1 MADILKLTDGI
12 TTIDFIDSTSDYT
25 LLDKGLDIN
34 LPEINRTVTELSPL
48 VEGQRLSERQYGF
61 REITIRFKIDF
72 TDHDNLVSDIR
83 AVQKL
88 LDKAKERAKAGFG
101 SKVELKYKFANA
113 TDTVIFDVVDGDFNP
128 GQFASVVVK
137 REPSVLLDCELVL
150 LCEPFARGTS
160 VLMRNFLANASFDW
174 NPGES
179 GRDSGVIIDL
189 DGSTQRLH
197 RISSTGFFPTATEG
211 IMSGGIWVKPDVTP
225 ANLDVMMRCGDTTKS
240 WDLVWLGSHI
250 IELTQV
256 NSADSNIIV
265 ASDANATVSGVWN
278 FVWFS
283 IFMYRGQQWFVIGVN
298 DTVVASSFRTSGFT
312 FKTAVGDFVVGAS
325 ANTGG
330 NDFDG
335 KVGGIFV
342 VTGGRTLLPYQMIY
356 MYHYGM
362 RGMADNAGIMSPK
375 YWGLEAADFGAIYLL
390 DEAIG
395 DVKDSSGNSRGL
407 TVIGSPGR
415 ITNLPKPVGW
425 TQGSTFVSSNFSG
438 LKSGILAKY
447 GLYGCHILEVG
458 GGDANMYFEQ
468 DISVSPSVSGM
479 TILFWA
485 RQTIATGNI
494 EIEREINGGG
504 ATTKQLDGLVN
515 GVWKQYIWT
524 TAIVD
529 ITQFRL
535 RFKWTLG
542 GIGAVVIDGVQ
553 IIPGQPFAG
562 FDGGGNLPVLTTVRP
577 FIGSHQIVAIPDSTK
592 VNFVSLQD
600 FPGDVPATCRVNFK
614 NTSSGKQLA
623 PIRLGARFGV
633 EPWKQKLV
641 WEASSLIVDPDDGII
656 LDTKLGHIR
665 TTAAITLK
673 RRVHAVLSSLFPFPS
688 DQFGSHRLYIG
699 VESHLDL
706 ISLCQLRLGGITG
719 STIPLTGAPQKGT
732 VTQSLIFH
740 LVDGGILTW
749 PPETALQR
757 FRDSDV
763 TSASR
768 LSPDIELTPGL
779 EIVNIADAAITGLE
793 YNYLIALPIDH
804 GSAVLQPSNSLPAFG
819 LQENEILTIDTVD
832 EDAISVAYF
841 SREVVTPDST
851 ITKTLAELA
860 SPDIAV
866 IGSGFRIEPESPG
879 MIAAVFSEWGA
890 ANDDPFGK
898 FIATHTAE
906 LWIEYTP
913 RFLYV

>member
-1 MADILKLTDGI
+1 MADILKLTDS
-12 TTIDFIDSTSDYT
+12 TQTIDFIDSTSDYT
-25 LLDKGLDIN
+25 LLDKGLNIS
-34 LPEINRTVTELSPL
+34 LPEISRTVTELSPL
-48 VEGQRLSERQYGF
+48 IEGQRLSERQYGF

-72 TDHDNLVSDIR
+72 VNHDDLVSDLR

-88 LDKAKERAKAGFG
+88 IDKAKERAKAGFG
-101 SKVELKYKFANA
+101 SKVELQYKFANA
-113 TDTVIFDVVDGDFNP
+113 TDTVIFDVVDGEFNP

-137 REPSVLLDCELVL
+137 REPSVLLDCELTL

-160 VLMRNFLANASFDW
+160 VIMRNFLANASFDW

-179 GRDSGVIIDL
+179 GRDSGSIIDL

-197 RISSTGFFPTATEG
+197 RTSPVGFFPTAAEG

-225 ANLDVMMRCGDTTKS
+225 SANTVMMVCGDTTKS

-250 IELTQV
+250 VELTQV
-256 NSADSNIIV
+256 DSADSNLLV
-265 ASDANATVSGVWN
+265 ASEANATVTGKWN

-283 IFMYRGQQWFVIGVN
+283 IFMYRGVQWFVIGVN
-298 DTVVASSFRTSGFT
+298 DTVVASDFRTSGFT
-312 FKTAVGDFVVGAS
+312 FKTAVGDFVVGSS

-335 KVGGIFV
+335 KIGGIFV

-362 RGMADNAGIMSPK
+362 RGMAKTGGVMNPE
-375 YWGLEAADFGAIYLL
+375 YWGLEASDFGAIYLM
-390 DEAIG
+390 DEVVG
-395 DVKDSSGNSRGL
+395 DTKDSSGNGRDL
-407 TVIGSPGR
+407 TLIGSPAR
-415 ITNLPKPVGW
+415 TVNVPKPIGW
-425 TQGSTFVSSNFSG
+425 TQGSSFASSTLSG
-438 LKSGILAKY
+438 LKSGALAKY
-447 GLYGCHILEVG
+447 GLYGCHILETG

-468 DISVSPSVSGM
+468 DISFSPAVVGI
-479 TILFWA
+479 TVLFWA
-485 RQTIATGNI
+485 RQTVPTGGI
-494 EIEREINGGG
+494 EVEREINGGG
-504 ATTKQLDGLVN
+504 AITKQLDGLVN
-515 GVWKQYIWT
+515 GVYKLYKWT
-524 TAIVD
+524 TSNSD

-542 GIGAVVIDGVQ
+542 GVGAVIIDGVQ
-553 IIPGQPFAG
+553 IIPGTPFG
-562 FDGGGNLPVLTTVRP
+562 SQDPGGNLPVEVTTRP
-577 FIGSHQIVAIPDSTK
+577 FIGSHQIVAIPDATK
-592 VNFVSLQD
+592 VNFVALQD
-600 FPGDVPATCRVNFK
+600 FPGDVPATCRVNLK

-633 EPWKQKLV
+633 EASKQQLV
-641 WEASSLIVDPDDGII
+641 WQASSLIVDPDDGII

-665 TTAAITLK
+665 TSAAVTLK
-673 RRVHAVLSSLFPFPS
+673 RRFHAVLSSLFPFPS

-699 VESHLDL
+699 AESRLDL

-732 VTQSLIFH
+732 VTQSLVFH

-757 FRDSDV
+757 FRDGDV

-779 EIVNIADAAITGLE
+779 EIVNIADVALSSIE

-819 LQENEILTIDTVD
+819 LQENEILTVDTID

-841 SREVVTPDST
+841 SREVITPDSAL
-851 ITKTLAELA
+851 TKTLTELA
-860 SPDIAV
+860 SPDVAM
-866 IGSGFRIEPESPG
+866 IGTGFRIEPESPG

-898 FIATHTAE
+898 FVASHTAE